1 MSIKLLFQAQ
11 IQILVEDLFLA
22 TILLSSSGLV
32 NNTHRVAIFRF
43 PSSVFFFTFRGQ
55 TVRPML
61 KLTPTLSTDF
71 MATEDLLV
79 IIRVTPA
86 SMGVLV

>member
-43 PSSVFFFTFRGQ
+43 PSFVFSFIFRGQ
-55 TVRPML
+55 PVRPML
-61 KLTPTLSTDF
+61 RLMPTPTTDF
-71 MATEDLLV
+71 MGMADLWV

-86 SMGVLV
+86 SMGVLA